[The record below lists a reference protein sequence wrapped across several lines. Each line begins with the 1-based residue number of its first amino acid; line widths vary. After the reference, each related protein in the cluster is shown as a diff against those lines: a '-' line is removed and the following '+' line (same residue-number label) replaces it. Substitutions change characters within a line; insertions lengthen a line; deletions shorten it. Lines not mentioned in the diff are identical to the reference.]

1 MFFLDH
7 RDDVHEE
14 LLWAKK
20 RLEIIF
26 EHNAA
31 GIFLVDDN
39 RDIIM
44 VNQRFC
50 DIVGFT
56 KKELIGQ
63 NACYA
68 HISQESCKAFGKYFR
83 EAKDG
88 LEVKLEYFVRKK
100 GCDGIWAEFF
110 GSKIELDKGRHGVI
124 WSIIDISERK
134 LAEKTI
140 NNMAFYDT
148 LTGLTNRRLLEDRLS
163 LMIANKKRNSHY
175 GAVLFLD
182 LDNFKILNDT
192 FGHQAGDAFL
202 IEVAS
207 RLLSCVREVDTVS
220 RFGGDEFVVVI
231 DGLAEDK
238 KNAEKEILSCA
249 QIILSKLNEPYQ
261 LDLTGND
268 RPSGTIRH
276 LSSASIGIS
285 LFNQNDKKE
294 IVLDRADRAMYL
306 VKGSGKNNIIIY
318 SGQV

>member
-1 MFFLDH
+1 MFFSDH
-7 RDDVHEE
+7 RDDVQKE

-31 GIFLVDDN
+31 GIFVVDHN

-56 KKELIGQ
+56 KEELIGQ
-63 NACYA
+63 NACFA
-68 HISQESCKAFGKYFR
+68 HISQESCKAFGKYFM
-83 EAKDG
+83 EAKEG
-88 LEVKLEYFVRKK
+88 LEVKLEYFVKKK
-100 GCDGIWAEFF
+100 GCDGVWAEFF
-110 GSKIELDKGRHGVI
+110 GSKIELDEESYGVI

-134 LAEKTI
+134 LAEETI
-140 NNMAFYDT
+140 KKLAFYDT

-163 LMIANKKRNSHY
+163 LMIANKKRNCNH

-182 LDNFKILNDT
+182 LDNFKSLNDK

-220 RFGGDEFVVVI
+220 RFGGDEFIVVI
-231 DGLAEDK
+231 DGLAQDK
-238 KNAEKEILSCA
+238 KNAEKEILSRA
-249 QIILSKLNEPYQ
+249 RKVLSKLNEPY
-261 LDLTGND
+261 LINLPGND
-268 RPSGTIRH
+268 RPADTIRH

-285 LFNQNDKKE
+285 LFNKNDEKE

-306 VKGSGKNNIIIY
+306 VKESGGNDIIIL
-318 SGQV
+318 